1 MSGRLSSH
9 ASGTDGDGLMPIA
22 VVGMSCRLSG
32 IATSPEG
39 LWQMLARGL
48 TGWSSNGSSRF
59 QMNSFWHPQSDLNA
73 SFNARGFHLIK
84 QDPALFDNLF
94 FGVTNIEARAID
106 PQQRMLLEVAYEAFE
121 TAGITMQNV
130 KGSDTGVYCAVSHH
144 DYDKILGRDPELSP
158 GYRFTG
164 TGPALVS
171 NRISYVLDLHGP
183 SITLDTA
190 CSGGLVAVHEACK
203 AIRAGDVAQAL
214 VGGTNLILDPDQ
226 VNIISS
232 MDFLSP
238 HGRCYAF
245 DSRAD
250 GFGRGEGVAAV
261 VLKRLDMALGDGDPI
276 RAVIRGSN
284 VCSDGRTPGVTMP
297 SSDIQRRMI
306 QRAYQQAGLDPRDT
320 TYVEAHAGTGT
331 KAGDKAEATA
341 LHETFCKARQ
351 EGNRLFVGSVKGNVG
366 HTESVAGLAG
376 LIKTVLMLE
385 KKMIPPNATFMKPN
399 SDIPLESW
407 GMEVP
412 KRMLQ
417 WPDNATRRASVN
429 SFGYGGTNAHVILDA
444 ADDYLDN
451 MKHMCPPVAI
461 RACEGKVNGDLA
473 HEVAEVTETSSLAMT
488 IIVSNPTEAE
498 PTTTHVH
505 GHSTLQ
511 HRRSLKASP
520 TNAMTRP
527 RLFPLSHD
535 QEGGVAKLAANFKR
549 FILDKLPDTNESLD
563 SLAFTLSDRRS
574 VHRFRWCVAASSRDE
589 LVDGLEH
596 IVEGTDRALQQAEER
611 KICFAFTGQGAQ
623 WAGMGREL
631 LAAYPVFAKS
641 MERSEKYLTHLGADW
656 RLLAELDKPWETSRI
671 NEAALSQPCCTA
683 IQIGLVDL
691 LETWGIRPAL
701 VCGHSSG
708 EIAAAYAAGIMTAQ
722 DCLKV
727 AYFRGHLV
735 KRLKEKK
742 PELSGG
748 MLAVGLSVGEAQKY
762 LDNDATCEKV
772 VVACVNSPAS
782 ITLSGDEA
790 VLSSIQETLAARG
803 VFNRKLAVD
812 VAYHSHHMNMILEE
826 YLHAIQDIKPLHCGQ
841 HVQMVSSVT
850 GRAVQGEELNATY
863 WGRNL
868 TSPVLFA
875 DALAEIFDTARK
887 NEKRSNMLAVVE
899 VGPHSAL
906 QGPIKQ
912 TIKASKTAGS
922 ISYHSV
928 LSRKQDASR
937 TAVALAASLFVNG
950 ATVDFGRVN
959 DPHGDAKKNVLT
971 NLPTY
976 NWHHNTTHW
985 VESRR
990 SAQYRH
996 RKFPKHDLVG
1006 VPSSD
1011 SIPSEPTWRNYI
1023 RLRELPWLKGHC
1035 IGGNTIFPAAG
1046 YVTMVLEA
1054 LKQQILGGGNPWKKM
1069 RIKFRQVHFGRA
1081 LLVADDSVG
1090 VETFVTIRPFTYTAR
1105 ESSASWNEFR
1115 IFSVSV
1121 NGESTEHSRGLV
1133 TAISPLPN
1141 QDHENMTDAE
1151 SLAFIEQVSEK
1162 ARIVLPPK
1170 QLYKEL
1176 RDVGIEYSHPF
1187 NGQEHI
1193 RASESASTCRIKI
1206 PDIEALMPLHYQQ
1219 PHCIHPATLDVCF
1232 QAAFSAMK
1240 VGDNLRGTFVL
1251 GGFDDL
1257 EISSEIPSQPGKHM
1271 SVAASLRGL
1280 GHSNFASDSVISSS
1294 DDGKSEVFI
1303 KIKGLILA
1311 RTSGPS
1317 RQTSSQHL
1325 AGESLCHRL
1334 EWSLDPTCAEPHSII
1349 KRCLLDPDVLV
1360 AGRTSMCEQY
1370 CQAVVAGALT
1380 ELSPDD
1386 EAKITG
1392 HFSQWLLW
1400 MKSIRAGSYQPLQ
1413 MGNALNDKIKS
1424 LGIYG
1429 EVLVDMAPRLVGI
1442 LRGDVDPQALLLE
1455 KQRLYR
1461 LYTRDNIKRCHM
1473 QLAEYV
1479 KLLRFKTPNLRI
1491 LEIGAATADGSMP
1504 VLEALYSNKG
1514 VAGEARSESYT
1525 LACAPTAFFQDA
1537 ETGWDKAQESLEWKR
1552 LDMEISPKE
1561 QGFELGSYDLV
1572 IAANV
1577 LHATREINV
1586 ALGNMRSLLKSNGK
1600 LAVMETTAP
1609 KIHDGVIFGML
1620 PGWWLGATDGRV
1632 HSPLLDA
1639 SGWRD
1644 RLGHCGFSGIDFE
1657 MHDFDSAEDHQVS
1670 VMVSSA
1676 TSHPEPWC
1684 LGMQDPTRGVSTLE
1698 SELPISKYPTN
1709 LTGSEGG
1716 PRQTILV
1723 ISDGKESR
1731 LADHV
1736 AELLTSVESSVHA
1749 EKTMLAEA
1757 QVSPGQLAVV
1767 LLEAVHPFLATCSQ
1781 ADWGKVRHILSN
1793 ADGVLWVSCG
1803 GAVEGTNPLQ
1813 SLIVGLTRCLR
1824 SEDQHRKVVTLDLE
1838 PNHGSG
1844 LETAEQIR
1852 RVYHHVFGPHGPP
1865 ASALPEFEYAIRNG
1879 EILIP
1884 RLMCN
1889 SPVNEYVQD
1898 SVSSYHPRH
1907 EQGMKPGR
1915 ALSLKIHEPGLLNT
1929 LYWADSE
1936 RHARSVGAEEVRVD
1950 LQYVSL
1956 NFKDIMIAMGQLEG
1970 HTAMLLEGSG
1980 KVVEVGEALRHQYS
1994 VGDLVFAT
2002 DPDGVAT
2009 TSVINKCNVHHIPR
2023 KLSMEVA
2030 TAISLAYATALYS
2043 LRNVAN
2049 LQEGESILIHSG
2061 AGAVGQAAI
2070 SLAQYLN
2077 AGEIYVTV
2085 GSADKR
2091 ALIRERFDIPDDKI
2105 FSSRG
2110 LSFYHQIL
2118 RRTNGDGVDVIL
2130 NSLSGEALQK
2140 SCSLLAPFG
2149 RFVEIG
2155 KKDVI
2160 SNARLE
2166 MASLESNATFTTV
2179 DLTLLAKR
2187 KPLVHQELYRTIF
2200 ELVGQ
2205 DRIKVLSPITVSP
2218 VSELETS
2225 FRLMQAGKHVGK
2237 LLLQL
2242 DPDMAISVQPP
2253 RPPTPRLKGDCSY
2266 LVVGGTGGLGRAT
2279 MKHFASLGAKHI
2291 FTLSRS
2297 GSDSPIMRE
2306 LVEEM
2311 RLAGVCVVVFKGSV
2325 TDTVAIESIK
2335 EQAREFPIR
2344 GVVQGAMV
2352 LQDSRVD
2359 NMSYEQWRAAMEPK
2373 VVGTMN
2379 LHRVFGDTLD
2389 FFILLSSSAGII
2401 GSYAQGN
2408 YSAGNTFQ
2416 DSLARHRASLGLPA
2430 RSIDVG
2436 SVEGEGYTAN
2446 NEAAAEFV
2454 SRQGLQPYKVKEF
2467 LATINE
2473 AIWNPFPSGPSAAQ
2487 LICGTRRA
2495 DPSSQAK
2502 EAALQR
2508 PDPKFSHIWTK
2519 PHRQASAKADSSH
2532 FNIQAMFESA
2542 KTADEAE
2549 KAMQIAIKQKLAH
2562 LLGLPE
2568 KDVSTNRSVVSYG
2581 VDSLIAVELRNWIL
2595 SQLESH
2601 VQIFELMSPMSF
2613 AELANTVA
2621 RRSRLVATGLFGHV
2635 KV

>member
-1 MSGRLSSH
+1 
-9 ASGTDGDGLMPIA
+9 
-22 VVGMSCRLSG
+22 
-32 IATSPEG
+32 
-39 LWQMLARGL
+39 
-48 TGWSSNGSSRF
+48 
-59 QMNSFWHPQSDLNA
+59 
-73 SFNARGFHLIK
+73 
-84 QDPALFDNLF
+84 
-94 FGVTNIEARAID
+94 
-106 PQQRMLLEVAYEAFE
+106 
-121 TAGITMQNV
+121 
-130 KGSDTGVYCAVSHH
+130 
-144 DYDKILGRDPELSP
+144 
-158 GYRFTG
+158 
-164 TGPALVS
+164 
-171 NRISYVLDLHGP
+171 
-183 SITLDTA
+183 
-190 CSGGLVAVHEACK
+190 
-203 AIRAGDVAQAL
+203 
-214 VGGTNLILDPDQ
+214 
-226 VNIISS
+226 
-232 MDFLSP
+232 
-238 HGRCYAF
+238 
-245 DSRAD
+245 
-250 GFGRGEGVAAV
+250 
-261 VLKRLDMALGDGDPI
+261 
-276 RAVIRGSN
+276 
-284 VCSDGRTPGVTMP
+284 
-297 SSDIQRRMI
+297 
-306 QRAYQQAGLDPRDT
+306 
-320 TYVEAHAGTGT
+320 
-331 KAGDKAEATA
+331 
-341 LHETFCKARQ
+341 
-351 EGNRLFVGSVKGNVG
+351 
-366 HTESVAGLAG
+366 
-376 LIKTVLMLE
+376 
-385 KKMIPPNATFMKPN
+385 
-399 SDIPLESW
+399 
-407 GMEVP
+407 
-412 KRMLQ
+412 
-417 WPDNATRRASVN
+417 
-429 SFGYGGTNAHVILDA
+429 
-444 ADDYLDN
+444 
-451 MKHMCPPVAI
+451 
-461 RACEGKVNGDLA
+461 
-473 HEVAEVTETSSLAMT
+473 
-488 IIVSNPTEAE
+488 
-498 PTTTHVH
+498 
-505 GHSTLQ
+505 
-511 HRRSLKASP
+511 
-520 TNAMTRP
+520 
-527 RLFPLSHD
+527 
-535 QEGGVAKLAANFKR
+535 
-549 FILDKLPDTNESLD
+549 
-563 SLAFTLSDRRS
+563 
-574 VHRFRWCVAASSRDE
+574 
-589 LVDGLEH
+589 
-596 IVEGTDRALQQAEER
+596 
-611 KICFAFTGQGAQ
+611 
-623 WAGMGREL
+623 MGREL
-631 LAAYPVFAKS
+631 LAAYPEFAKS

-656 RLLAELDKPWETSRI
+656 RLLAELDKPWESSRI

-708 EIAAAYAAGIMTAQ
+708 EIAAAYAAGIVTAQ

-735 KRLKEKK
+735 KRLKEQKNPK
-742 PELSGG
+742 LSGG

-762 LDNDATCEKV
+762 LDNDATCGKV

-790 VLSSIQETLAARG
+790 ALSSIQETLAARG
-803 VFNRKLAVD
+803 VFNRKLVVD

-850 GRAVQGEELNATY
+850 GKAVQGEELNATY

-875 DALAEIFDTARK
+875 DALAEIFDTTQK
-887 NEKRSNMLAVVE
+887 NEKRGNSLAVVE

-928 LSRKQDASR
+928 LSRNQDASR
-937 TAVALAASLFVNG
+937 TAVALAASLFVKG

-1023 RLRELPWLKGHC
+1023 RLKELPWLKGHC

-1105 ESSASWNEFR
+1105 ESLASWNEFR
-1115 IFSVSV
+1115 IFSVSA

-1141 QDHENMTDAE
+1141 QDDENMTDAE
-1151 SLAFIEQVSEK
+1151 SVAFIEQVSEK
-1162 ARIVLPPK
+1162 SRIVLPPK

-1187 NGQEHI
+1187 DGQEHI

-1206 PDIEALMPLHYQQ
+1206 PDIQALMPSHYQQ

-1232 QAAFSAMK
+1232 QAAFSAMQ
-1240 VGDNLRGTFVL
+1240 VGENLWGTFVL
-1251 GGFDDL
+1251 GGFDGL

-1280 GHSNFASDSVISSS
+1280 GHSNFASDSVISGS

-1349 KRCLLDPDVLV
+1349 KRCLVDSDVLA
-1360 AGRTSMCEQY
+1360 AGKTSMCEQY
-1370 CQAVVAGALT
+1370 CRAVVARALT

-1386 EAKITG
+1386 EANITG

-1400 MKSIRAGSYQPLQ
+1400 MKSISAGSYQPLE
-1413 MGNALNDKIKS
+1413 MSNAHNDNIKS

-1455 KQRLYR
+1455 KQHLYR
-1461 LYTRDNIKRCHM
+1461 LYTRDNIKRCHK

-1491 LEIGAATADGSMP
+1491 LEIGAATAGGSMP

-1514 VAGEARSESYT
+1514 VAGETRSELYT
-1525 LACAPTAFFQDA
+1525 LACAPTTFFQDA
-1537 ETGWDKAQESLEWKR
+1537 EKEWDKSQESLEWKR
-1552 LDMEISPKE
+1552 LDMEISPEE

-1586 ALGNMRSLLKSNGK
+1586 ALRNMRSLLKSSGK

-1609 KIHDGVIFGML
+1609 KIHDGVVFGML

-1644 RLGHCGFSGIDFE
+1644 RLSHCGFSGIDFE
-1657 MHDFDSAEDHQVS
+1657 MHDYDSAEDHQVS

-1684 LGMQDPTRGVSTLE
+1684 LSMQDPTRGVSTLE

-1723 ISDGKESR
+1723 IGGGKESS

-1736 AELLTSVESSVHA
+1736 ADLLTSVESSIHA
-1749 EKTMLAEA
+1749 KKTVLAEA

-1781 ADWGKVRHILSN
+1781 ADWGKVRHILSD

-1844 LETAEQIR
+1844 LETAEQIC
-1852 RVYHHVFGPHGPP
+1852 RVYHHAFGPHGPP

-1884 RLMCN
+1884 RLMRN

-1898 SVSSYHPRH
+1898 SVSTYHPRH
-1907 EQGMKPGR
+1907 EQGIKPGR

-2043 LRNVAN
+2043 LRNVAH

-2085 GSADKR
+2085 GSEDKK
-2091 ALIRERFDIPDDKI
+2091 ALIRERFNIPDDKI

-2110 LSFYHQIL
+2110 LSFYRQIL
-2118 RRTNGDGVDVIL
+2118 RKTNGHGVDVIL

-2187 KPLVHQELYRTIF
+2187 KPFVHQELYRTIF

-2205 DRIKVLSPITVSP
+2205 DKIKVLSPITVNP
-2218 VSELETS
+2218 VSELEAS

-2237 LLLQL
+2237 LLLKL
-2242 DPDMAISVQPP
+2242 DPDMTISVGAHRPVLEVFADLGLQVQPP
-2253 RPPTPRLKGDCSY
+2253 RPLTPRLKGDCSY

-2279 MKHFASLGAKHI
+2279 IKHFASLGAKHI

-2297 GSDSPIMRE
+2297 GPDSPIMRE

-2352 LQDSRVD
+2352 LQV
-2359 NMSYEQWRAAMEPK
+2359 RAQ
-2373 VVGTMN
+2373 
-2379 LHRVFGDTLD
+2379 
-2389 FFILLSSSAGII
+2389 SSS
-2401 GSYAQGN
+2401 
-2408 YSAGNTFQ
+2408 
-2416 DSLARHRASLGLPA
+2416 
-2430 RSIDVG
+2430 
-2436 SVEGEGYTAN
+2436 
-2446 NEAAAEFV
+2446 
-2454 SRQGLQPYKVKEF
+2454 
-2467 LATINE
+2467 
-2473 AIWNPFPSGPSAAQ
+2473 
-2487 LICGTRRA
+2487 
-2495 DPSSQAK
+2495 
-2502 EAALQR
+2502 R
-2508 PDPKFSHIWTK
+2508 PEEISNGK
-2519 PHRQASAKADSSH
+2519 
-2532 FNIQAMFESA
+2532 
-2542 KTADEAE
+2542 
-2549 KAMQIAIKQKLAH
+2549 
-2562 LLGLPE
+2562 
-2568 KDVSTNRSVVSYG
+2568 
-2581 VDSLIAVELRNWIL
+2581 
-2595 SQLESH
+2595 
-2601 VQIFELMSPMSF
+2601 
-2613 AELANTVA
+2613 
-2621 RRSRLVATGLFGHV
+2621 TGLSCG
-2635 KV
+2635 